1 MELSFLTIV
10 VSLAVCSLLIYAVF
24 QYMKVRLNVL
34 EQSQKEQ
41 ALILQQFIE
50 ESSTDIHR
58 LYKLSAT
65 NGGHYQPQGSIILE
79 YANELVN
86 ENNDDSNQ
94 KQQAYN
100 EPHIIHLD
108 TAFYQ
113 NKKNNLIEISSDSE
127 DTTESEND
135 DSSSTC
141 SNSISESE
149 DDASESSSG
158 SSTCSDSDSDSD
170 SDDDEYG
177 SDSEKVHPDPII
189 ETIIE
194 PSSTNNSEVVEIL
207 CDDETTS
214 DIKLITVDLG
224 TTQESPSV
232 KSSPERPVDVLS
244 MLYKKTQEQS
254 ITVETTIESEAS
266 PSEPTPSPDS
276 APPPPELAPSPA
288 TATTSISYT
297 SMSVPELR
305 QLLKEKYKQH
315 PEKHAEIQKLKKAEL
330 VYALQTASV

>member
-58 LYKLSAT
+58 LYKLSAN
-65 NGGHYQPQGSIILE
+65 NGGQYQPQGSIILE

-127 DTTESEND
+127 DTTESED
-135 DSSSTC
+135 DDSSSSSTC

-149 DDASESSSG
+149 DHDRSSSG

-170 SDDDEYG
+170 DDECG

-189 ETIIE
+189 ETMIE
-194 PSSTNNSEVVEIL
+194 PSSTNISEVVDIL

-232 KSSPERPVDVLS
+232 KSSPERPADVLS

-254 ITVETTIESEAS
+254 ITVETTIESEIS
-266 PSEPTPSPDS
+266 PSEPAT
-276 APPPPELAPSPA
+276 APAPAPA
-288 TATTSISYT
+288 PATTSISYT
-297 SMSVPELR
+297 NMSVPELR

>member
-58 LYKLSAT
+58 LYKLSAN

-127 DTTESEND
+127 DTTESED
-135 DSSSTC
+135 DDSSSSSTC

-149 DDASESSSG
+149 DDDRISSG
-158 SSTCSDSDSDSD
+158 SSICSDSDSD
-170 SDDDEYG
+170 SDDDECG

-189 ETIIE
+189 ETITE
-194 PSSTNNSEVVEIL
+194 PESTNISEVVDIL

-224 TTQESPSV
+224 TSQESPSV

-266 PSEPTPSPDS
+266 PSDPTLAADSTPSP
-276 APPPPELAPSPA
+276 EPSPA
-288 TATTSISYT
+288 PASAPTSISYT
-297 SMSVPELR
+297 NMSVPELR